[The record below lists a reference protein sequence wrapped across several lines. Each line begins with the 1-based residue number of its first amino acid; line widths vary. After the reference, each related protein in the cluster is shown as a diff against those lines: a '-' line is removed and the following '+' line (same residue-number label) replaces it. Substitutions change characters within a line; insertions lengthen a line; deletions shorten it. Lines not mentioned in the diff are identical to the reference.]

1 MDKMIK
7 RKFNSKLK
15 SAIVLEALSGAMTSA
30 EIALKYKV
38 QPHQVNEW
46 KRKFI
51 ENIEKMFDKEDL
63 NREKELKKQID
74 KLTKLNEELK
84 TDNDFLKKK
93 LQSSHIE
100 KDGR

>member
-1 MDKMIK
+1 MDKIIK

-15 SAIVLEALSGAMTSA
+15 SAIVLEALKGEKTSG
-30 EIALKYKV
+30 EIALKYEI

-63 NREKELKKQID
+63 NKEKELNKQID

-84 TDNDFLKKK
+84 TDNDFLKKN
-93 LQSSHIE
+93 LHSSRIK
-100 KDGR
+100 KDAR